1 MWRRRARARVAS
13 NRLPTVSI
21 YRFVP
26 APPVCA
32 ARARVSRVCPVC
44 VPAPPGVFFTG
55 TLVGWDACEVRL
67 CDSCVRVCPGS
78 PRCLFTGTWTGR
90 SGASFD
96 FSKFCANF
104 CAAPTPRL

>member
-1 MWRRRARARVAS
+1 VWRRRARVAS

-67 CDSCVRVCPGS
+67 CDSCVRS
-78 PRCLFTGTWTGR
+78 PCVSGLSPVSFYRYMDTDDLFTG
-90 SGASFD
+90 
-96 FSKFCANF
+96 
-104 CAAPTPRL
+104 

>member
-1 MWRRRARARVAS
+1 VAPARARVAS
-13 NRLPTVSI
+13 NRLPTVTI

-78 PRCLFTGTWTGR
+78 PRCLFTGTWTR
-90 SGASFD
+90 TIWRF
-96 FSKFCANF
+96 F
-104 CAAPTPRL
+104 